1 MASKNIRIDARLLL
15 ARGQEPCAAVEAA
28 IAKLSPGQG
37 ITVVAPFMPAP
48 LIEKLKAAGFVAQAA
63 RTGDGWQVDFRR
75 D

>member
-1 MASKNIRIDARLLL
+1 
-15 ARGQEPCAAVEAA
+15 
-28 IAKLSPGQG
+28 
-37 ITVVAPFMPAP
+37 MPAP